1 MYSPQDFAPRRY
13 YVDNRSQRVLV
24 GLTVQETA
32 EFELLDCLVPNDVGT
47 KAVQDDRGPALT
59 INQAQ
64 RWLEL
69 YRRHDAA
76 WKTWLLDASS
86 PMSVSA

>member
-1 MYSPQDFAPRRY
+1 MHSLKDFAPRRY
-13 YVDNRSQRVLV
+13 FVDTSGQRVLV
-24 GLTVQETA
+24 GLTVLETA

-47 KAVQDDRGPALT
+47 KALQDDRGPALT
-59 INQAQ
+59 INQAK

-76 WKTWLLDASS
+76 WKTWLLNASS